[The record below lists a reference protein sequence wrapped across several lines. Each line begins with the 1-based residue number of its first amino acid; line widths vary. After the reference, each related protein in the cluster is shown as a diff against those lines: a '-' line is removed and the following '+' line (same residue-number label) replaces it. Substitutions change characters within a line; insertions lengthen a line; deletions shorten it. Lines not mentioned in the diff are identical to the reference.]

1 MQMRVVKNAGVH
13 ILKIAFEQQVKN
25 GDGVSHVWHG
35 DDHRAIVG
43 KLFADI
49 SEKSFRV
56 GHVFDDVVT
65 DNKVE
70 MTIWNLGGHFVISS
84 G

>member
-1 MQMRVVKNAGVH
+1 MQMRVVKNAGVNV
-13 ILKIAFEQQVKN
+13 LKIAFEQQVKN
-25 GDGVSHVWHG
+25 GDGVSHIWDG

-56 GHVFDDVVT
+56 GHVFNYVIADY
-65 DNKVE
+65 KVE
-70 MTIWNLGGHFVISS
+70 MVVWNLGRHLAISS